1 MRLINV
7 LLLIRLY
14 CLVAAN
20 QFPVVEIES
29 GPISGILSKT
39 WKGRTIYSFQGIPYA
54 TPPVG
59 KLRFQVNFVDVLSQN
74 MYYRY
79 NILEHT

>member
-1 MRLINV
+1 
-7 LLLIRLY
+7 
-14 CLVAAN
+14 VASN

-59 KLRFQVNFVDVLSQN
+59 KLRFQVNFVNVLS
-74 MYYRY
+74 
-79 NILEHT
+79 

>member
-1 MRLINV
+1 V
-7 LLLIRLY
+7 SGY
-14 CLVAAN
+14 

-29 GPISGILSKT
+29 GPVSGTLSKT

-59 KLRFQVNFVDVLSQN
+59 ELRFQVTKIVYVLQI
-74 MYYRY
+74 YYIIY
-79 NILEHT
+79 